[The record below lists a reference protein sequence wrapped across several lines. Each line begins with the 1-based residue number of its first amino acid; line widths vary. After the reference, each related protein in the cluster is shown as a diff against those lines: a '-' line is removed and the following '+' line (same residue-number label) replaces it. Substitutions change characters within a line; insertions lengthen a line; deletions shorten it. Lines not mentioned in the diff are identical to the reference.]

1 MELREYWNII
11 RRRWWLPAAIT
22 LVALVAST
30 AVGLRGAAAYKTD
43 MRVAISTI
51 PTPDPNAV
59 LYYDPIYYSN
69 LDSEYLADD
78 MSELLTSRA
87 FADEVK
93 RELATSSTP
102 FDVDPL
108 TIVNATRT
116 KKTHRF
122 IDITLT
128 TSTFEE
134 GDMLAGSISRILAD
148 PAHLAIYLKALT
160 AYNTQMVVVTPP
172 VTHRANTVL
181 GLISEIGLRTLI
193 GLFVGI
199 AAAIL
204 VDYIDPSVRS
214 RQEAEAVL
222 QLPVLGEI
230 PRTRRG
236 VAACARCEDRSDRI
250 RGSAD
255 AARTL
260 VDSARSSRPGGRGGV
275 CV

>member
-1 MELREYWNII
+1 MELREYWSII
-11 RRRWWLPAAIT
+11 RRHWWLPMAVT

-30 AVGLRGAAAYKTD
+30 AVGVRGAAAYKTE

-87 FADEVK
+87 FANDV
-93 RELATSSTP
+93 TSEMARASTP
-102 FDVDPL
+102 LNVDPM
-108 TIVNATRT
+108 TVVNATRT

-134 GDMLAGSISRILAD
+134 GDLIAGSISRILAD

-172 VTHRANTVL
+172 LTHRANTVP
-181 GLISEIGLRTLI
+181 GLISEIALRTVI
-193 GLFVGI
+193 GLLVGI
-199 AAAIL
+199 
-204 VDYIDPSVRS
+204 
-214 RQEAEAVL
+214 
-222 QLPVLGEI
+222 
-230 PRTRRG
+230 
-236 VAACARCEDRSDRI
+236 
-250 RGSAD
+250 
-255 AARTL
+255 
-260 VDSARSSRPGGRGGV
+260 
-275 CV
+275 

>member
-11 RRRWWLPAAIT
+11 RRRWWLPVAIT
-22 LVALVAST
+22 LVALIAST

-59 LYYDPIYYSN
+59 LYYDPTYYSN

-78 MSELLTSRA
+78 MSELHDQPRLRRRSPARA
-87 FADEVK
+87 RHQQHAV
-93 RELATSSTP
+93 RRRRR
-102 FDVDPL
+102 V

-122 IDITLT
+122 IDITIT
-128 TSTFEE
+128 TPTFEQ
-134 GDMLAGSISRILAD
+134 GQQIAGSISRILQRPGPPGHLPQGAD
-148 PAHLAIYLKALT
+148 GLQHADDRGHAAGH
-160 AYNTQMVVVTPP
+160 PP
-172 VTHRANTVL
+172 REHAAGPGQRDRACARV
-181 GLISEIGLRTLI
+181 IGLLVGI
-193 GLFVGI
+193 GLAFLI
-199 AAAIL
+199 
-204 VDYIDPSVRS
+204 DYVDPSLRS

-236 VAACARCEDRSDRI
+236 VAA
-250 RGSAD
+250 
-255 AARTL
+255 
-260 VDSARSSRPGGRGGV
+260 
-275 CV
+275 

>member
-11 RRRWWLPAAIT
+11 RRRWWLPVAVT

-30 AVGLRGAAAYKTD
+30 ALGLRGAAAYKTD
-43 MRVAISTI
+43 MRIAVSTI
-51 PTPDPNAV
+51 PTPDPNSV

-102 FDVDPL
+102 TDVDPL
-108 TIVNATRT
+108 TIVNATRA

-122 IDITLT
+122 IDVTLT

-134 GDMLAGSISRILAD
+134 GDLIAGSISRILAD

-160 AYNTQMVVVTPP
+160 AYNTQMTVVTPP
-172 VTHRANTVL
+172 VTHRANTPI
-181 GLISEIGLRTLI
+181 GLVSEIALRTVI
-193 GLFVGI
+193 GLALGI
-199 AAAIL
+199 GVAFLI
-204 VDYIDPSVRS
+204 DYVDPSVRT

-236 VAACARCEDRSDRI
+236 AVA
-250 RGSAD
+250 
-255 AARTL
+255 
-260 VDSARSSRPGGRGGV
+260 
-275 CV
+275 